1 MPFHPSQ
8 GARSVLRA
16 SAVAAAAVAVLAT
29 AAWASASGHAQGTV
43 VLSGQGSARPASLA
57 GWASQS
63 SLAGN
68 GSSFSI
74 SGRVSG
80 LYPGA
85 VLPLTL
91 TVSNSRSFP
100 IDVTSI
106 SAAVGAPGGGCAA
119 SNLTVTSFSG
129 QLFVPGKGARHA
141 VVQVTLRHAAP
152 NHCQGAVFPLTYSGT
167 AVKAA

>member
-16 SAVAAAAVAVLAT
+16 SAVAAVAVAVLAT

-63 SLAGN
+63 SVAGN

-91 TVSNSRSFP
+91 TVTNSRSFP

-119 SNLTVTSFSG
+119 SNLMVTSFSG
-129 QLFVPGKGARHA
+129 QLLVPGQGTRHA
-141 VVQVTLRHAAP
+141 VLHVTLRHAAP
-152 NHCQGAVFPLTYSGT
+152 NPCQGVVFPLSYSGT